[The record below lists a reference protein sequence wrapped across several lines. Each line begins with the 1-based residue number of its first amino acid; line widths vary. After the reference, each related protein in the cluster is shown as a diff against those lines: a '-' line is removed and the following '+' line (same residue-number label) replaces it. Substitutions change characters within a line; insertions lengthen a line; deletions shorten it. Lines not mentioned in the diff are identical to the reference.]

1 MIVLMVERAK
11 PGLRGE
17 LSRWLIEPRAGV
29 FVGHVSAM
37 VRDRLWQKVV
47 KSSSGAG
54 AIMIHNALTEQ
65 GFATRIHGDTSR
77 RLVDYEG
84 LSLVQI
90 PQSSA
95 DEKVVSAPPVQE
107 GV

>member
-1 MIVLMVERAK
+1 MIVLIVERAK

-17 LSRWLIEPRAGV
+17 LSRWLIEPRAGL

-37 VRDRLWQKVV
+37 VRDKLWEKVV
-47 KSSSGAG
+47 KSSPDAG
-54 AIMIHNALTEQ
+54 AIMIHNAMTEQ

-84 LSLVQI
+84 LCLVQI

-95 DEKVVSAPPVQE
+95 DEKAVDAPSVQE